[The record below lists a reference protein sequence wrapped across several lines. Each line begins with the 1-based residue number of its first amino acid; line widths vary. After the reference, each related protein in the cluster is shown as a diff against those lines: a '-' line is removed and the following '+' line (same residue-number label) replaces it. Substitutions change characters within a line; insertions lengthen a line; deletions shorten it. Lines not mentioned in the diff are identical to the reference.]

1 MAQIT
6 PGGAEEE
13 AALITIDEAAPVD
26 LSGHAYVEDWIALGL
41 FWMMCFVVF
50 LQFFTRYVLNDSYA
64 WTEEIARYLLMTII
78 FVGAAM
84 CVRRNRHIHVDFLYR
99 LVPTQAGRI
108 MSTFVDVLRAAF
120 FAYAAYLMWK
130 LMAIIGHEEMTM
142 VKISMNVVYYFVLGG
157 LVMGALRSL
166 QVAWINWKQGYSILE
181 NPEAYMD
188 EGSTI

>member
-1 MAQIT
+1 MTHTT
-6 PGGAEEE
+6 PGGADEES
-13 AALITIDEAAPVD
+13 ALITIDEAAPVD
-26 LSGHAYVEDWIALGL
+26 ISGHAYFEDWVALAL

-50 LQFFTRYVLNDSYA
+50 LQFFTRYVLNNSFA

-84 CVRRNRHIHVDFLYR
+84 CVRRNRHIHVDFIYR
-99 LVPTQAGRI
+99 LIPRQAGRI
-108 MSTFVDVLRAAF
+108 LSTFVDVLRAAF

-157 LVMGALRSL
+157 LIMGAVRSL

>member
-1 MAQIT
+1 MAQVT